1 MRDDLDWEFWS
12 VPCTG
17 GLIWEVAGTRGVYQT
32 NRVWLHFFFFL
43 VSCLYFLCLILKT
56 NYKNKNTIFFFFFFF
71 FYIKMRERGQSIL
84 LISQTQRV
92 DRQHRNLRTT
102 VFRSNDSRETFFCPS
117 TVVFLL
123 KIIFF
128 IKK

>member
-43 VSCLYFLCLILKT
+43 VSWADLFSVEFAKSILKT
-56 NYKNKNTIFFFFFFF
+56 KIHFSVFFFFLFFLIEIDLF
-71 FYIKMRERGQSIL
+71 ILKWGRG
-84 LISQTQRV
+84 
-92 DRQHRNLRTT
+92 DG
-102 VFRSNDSRETFFCPS
+102 
-117 TVVFLL
+117 
-123 KIIFF
+123 
-128 IKK
+128 